1 MKYLLLLFVLLSM
14 GCRERSARS
23 EENALLVEWE
33 LRENR
38 MDDEDKWLSVFRLVN
53 RTPQP
58 LSSSWEL
65 FFNHSP
71 GRLVDTLASEEYG
84 YEMRHWAGDLY
95 SITPID
101 KSLRL
106 EVGDTLDIPLIAN
119 GTIIKNSDAPA
130 GIYLVID
137 GNDER
142 VIYPEYHP
150 IPIGKDV
157 TLFKGRTQVIPDT
170 PEERYRTYAS
180 LEVLQ
185 KDELSPITP
194 EPVSWKLRKESMVLN
209 DEVKIW
215 GAFALK
221 NEIDHLKEFFQNS
234 FRLKVNE
241 ITEEGQKTDG
251 IGLFLDPS
259 LGEEEYHLDIGK
271 SGGKISGGSRAA
283 VFYGITSL
291 KSLILKKDGY
301 LELQGALIHD
311 FPAHNYRGMHLD
323 VARNFSEEE
332 AVLELLD
339 QMGRLKLNTFHF
351 HLTDDEGW
359 RIEIPGL
366 EELTRVGAVRQHTRD
381 EINGL
386 HHQYGSA
393 TTTSGSGYYSREAYI
408 RILKYAAERHIEVI
422 PEIDLP
428 GHARAAIVAMK
439 AREKT
444 LLSLG
449 EEEKAREFLLHD
461 PEDNSSYLSV
471 QNYDD
476 NVVNVCMPS
485 LYTFVEKVVSEL
497 EAMHRESGTPLK
509 TLHIG
514 GDEVPVGVWEQS
526 AACLNLFPGQE
537 DVVNLAKL
545 YFINNVSKILERKN
559 IRMAGWEEIGLLH
572 EEGVKKINTALAT
585 LNPPLLYHWHNAS
598 TEGSRLGEELAEAG
612 YPVILSHVTH
622 LYFDMAYSSHPE
634 DRGFYWGGFVDT
646 RRVFNF
652 EFLPSFHKVEGIQGQ
667 LWSELIHDK
676 AALQYAIYPKLF
688 ALGER
693 AWKGN
698 PRAEKD
704 VAWNRFANRLVQ
716 WELPRLDED
725 EIAYRIPPPG
735 GFIKN
740 DSLYLNTAF
749 PGMDIRYLE
758 ADKTDMAA
766 TYSGPVPVKG
776 KVRAIT
782 VNRFGR
788 SSRPVV
794 IEEVSKGFKD

>member
-53 RTPQP
+53 RTPNP
-58 LSSSWEL
+58 LSPTWEL

-71 GRLVDTLASEEYG
+71 GRLIDTLASEEYG
-84 YEMRHWAGDLY
+84 YEMKHWAGDLY
-95 SITPID
+95 SVTPMGE
-101 KSLRL
+101 SLKL
-106 EVGDTLDIPLIAN
+106 EPGDTLDIPVVAN
-119 GTIIKNSDAPA
+119 GAIIKNSDAPA

-142 VIYPEYHP
+142 VIYPEYNP

-157 TLFKGRTQVIPDT
+157 TLFKGAAQVIPET
-170 PEERYRTYAS
+170 PEEQYHIYAA

-194 EPVSWKLRKESMVLN
+194 EPVSWELRNETMVLK

-215 GAFALK
+215 GASGLQ
-221 NEIDHLKEFFQNS
+221 NEIDHLKEYFQDS
-234 FRLKVNE
+234 FRLKVNA
-241 ITEEGQKTDG
+241 ITGESLHTDG
-251 IGLFLDPS
+251 IGLFLDPT
-259 LGEEEYHLDIGK
+259 LGAEEYRLDIGK
-271 SGGKISGGSRAA
+271 NSGKISGGSTAA
-283 VFYGITSL
+283 VFYGVTSL
-291 KSLILKKDGY
+291 KSLIREKDGRP
-301 LELQGALIHD
+301 ELQGALIHD
-311 FPAHNYRGMHLD
+311 FPAHGYRGMHLD

-332 AVLELLD
+332 AVIELLD

-366 EELTRVGAVRQHTRD
+366 EELTRVGAVRLHTRD
-381 EINGL
+381 EVDGL

-393 TTTSGSGYYSREAYI
+393 TTSSGSGYYSREAYM

-471 QNYDD
+471 QNYHD

-485 LYTFVEKVVSEL
+485 LYTFVEKVVTEL
-497 EAMHRESGTPLK
+497 EAMHRESGAPLK

-514 GDEVPVGVWEQS
+514 GDEVPAGVWEES

-537 DVVNLAKL
+537 DVVNRAKL

-572 EEGVKKINTALAT
+572 NEGVKKINTALAAQ
-585 LNPPLLYHWHNAS
+585 NPPLLYHWHNAS
-598 TEGSRLGEELAEAG
+598 EEGSKLGEELAEAG
-612 YPVILSHVTH
+612 YPVIMSHVTH

-652 EFLPSFHKVEGIQGQ
+652 EFPSSFYKVEGIQGQ
-667 LWSELIHDK
+667 LWSELIHDE
-676 AALQYAIYPKLF
+676 AELQYALYPKLF

-698 PRAEKD
+698 LTAEKD
-704 VAWNRFANRLVQ
+704 VAWNSFANRLVQ
-716 WELPRLDED
+716 WELPRLDEA

-740 DSLYLNTAF
+740 DSLYLKTAF
-749 PGMDIRYLE
+749 PGMDIKYQE
-758 ADKTDMAA
+758 ADKTDM
-766 TYSGPVPVKG
+766 TESYSGPVPVKG
-776 KVRAIT
+776 KVRTMT
-782 VNRFGR
+782 VNGSGR

-794 IEEVSKGFKD
+794 IEEVAKGFKG